1 MQWPSHLTA
10 SSWLPARRI
19 PRLRCGTSIPQNP
32 KAKRTSQKQTRPPA
46 SSCSL
51 GLPDT
56 FWQNFG
62 ASVQWKS
69 ELVATVQAIYS
80 FSSKKRVSYDVP
92 STGKR
97 KRMHATVVRNGSLDF
112 FIFHWNSTRFRG
124 TVVVSQEH
132 EIDLKARQLKNW
144 LFEYSDDWF
153 EQISANFQYTV
164 HLHLLLFDPMAVL
177 NRDAVLAVVHVQE
190 RGYRIPMFHVVGGF
204 YC

>member
-1 MQWPSHLTA
+1 
-10 SSWLPARRI
+10 
-19 PRLRCGTSIPQNP
+19 
-32 KAKRTSQKQTRPPA
+32 
-46 SSCSL
+46 L

-69 ELVATVQAIYS
+69 ELVATLQAIYS
-80 FSSKKRVSYDVP
+80 FSSKKRVRYDVP
-92 STGKR
+92 STEKR
-97 KRMHATVVRNGSLDF
+97 KRMHVTVVRNGSLDF

-153 EQISANFQYTV
+153 EQTSANFQYTV

-177 NRDAVLAVVHVQE
+177 NRDAVFALVHVQE